1 MAEGRGGRE
10 RSAHGNP
17 LAIMTKAEVV
27 WLFTNLP
34 PRQKLLFKFLFSPLQ
49 LKEIGFQMDNA
60 KQTITQQCVYIYK
73 KFGVENRIGLI
84 LLVTADSETL
94 KTLTSL
100 QIMR

>member
-1 MAEGRGGRE
+1 
-10 RSAHGNP
+10 
-17 LAIMTKAEVV
+17 
-27 WLFTNLP
+27 
-34 PRQKLLFKFLFSPLQ
+34 
-49 LKEIGFQMDNA
+49 MDNA